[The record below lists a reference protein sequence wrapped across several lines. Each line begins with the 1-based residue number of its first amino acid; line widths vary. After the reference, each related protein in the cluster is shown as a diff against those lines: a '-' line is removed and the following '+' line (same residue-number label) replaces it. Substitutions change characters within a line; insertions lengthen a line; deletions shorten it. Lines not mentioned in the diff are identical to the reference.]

1 MSKLLGGSLKA
12 LGKGA
17 LILGKGYALRKEEG
31 ARFSSKKEIKEIFDP
46 SNTGVLIDGVGK
58 RLSVK
63 DSLAHVAVIAKS
75 GFGKTTGYIIPN
87 IIDRIRQGDSVVVL
101 DPSRELYERTHRFAD
116 KHNYQVLV
124 VDPTDPTLNSFNP
137 FYGLTYADMSDLRS
151 ISTSLILSRYGNDKE
166 PIWNDGAISL
176 IFFFAKCLVFR
187 GETVTI
193 PKIYDLLLKFGQNG
207 ENLDGWVADTQN
219 PILIGD
225 TSHHDEWE
233 GIISTQDKMLSSFSS
248 TAKTALGSLTEDTV
262 RTVLSGND
270 IQFLN
275 FRKRRTIL
283 YISFPSHKQKDYQF
297 IIDVLYTRLFSD
309 YMSEVPSKQD
319 LTLYCLL
326 DEFGSSYIKDF
337 QLIATNIRKYG
348 VSLSIVMQSIAQLHT
363 RYGHSAEEIKG
374 GLGTYLVFAG
384 ADRHT
389 AKEISE
395 TIGFKVYIER
405 NNFSDTVRHRD
416 QKNLINPDQI
426 RTLGDDQIV
435 FLTRNKYAF
444 IMDIVPYYK
453 NSKLKRVVS

>member
-1 MSKLLGGSLKA
+1 MSKIIGGTFKA

-17 LILGKGYALRKEEG
+17 LILGRGYALRKEEG
-31 ARFSSKKEIKEIFDP
+31 ARFSNKKEIKQIFDS
-46 SNTGVLIDGVGK
+46 SNRGVLIDGVNK

-87 IIDRIRQGDSVVVL
+87 IIDRISMGDSVVVL
-101 DPSRELYERTHRFAD
+101 DPSRELYSKTSHFAD
-116 KHNYQVLV
+116 KKNYQVLV
-124 VDPTDPTLNSFNP
+124 VDPTDPTQNSFNP
-137 FYGLTYADMSDLRS
+137 FYGLTYEDMSDIRS
-151 ISTSLILSRYGNDKE
+151 ISASLILSRYGNDKE

-187 GETVTI
+187 EEEITV
-193 PKIYDLLLKFGQNG
+193 PKIYDLLLRFGQNG
-207 ENLDGWVADTQN
+207 KNLDKWVAETEN
-219 PILIGD
+219 PVLRSD

-233 GIISTQDKMLSSFSS
+233 GIISMQEKMLSSYCSVG
-248 TAKTALGSLTEDTV
+248 KTALASLTEDTV

-270 IQFLN
+270 VDFLS
-275 FRKRRTIL
+275 FRKRKTIL

-309 YMSEVPSKQD
+309 LMSQIPSKKD
-319 LTLYCLL
+319 LTVYCLL

-348 VSLSIVMQSIAQLHT
+348 VSLSIVMQSIAQLQT
-363 RYGHSAEEIKG
+363 RYGHYAEEIKG

-395 TIGFKVYIER
+395 TIGFKTYIER
-405 NNFSDTVRHRD
+405 NTFSDVVQRRD
-416 QKNLINPDQI
+416 QKNLLNPDQI
-426 RTLGDDQIV
+426 RTLQDDQVV

-453 NSKLKRVVS
+453 NSKLKRVLA